1 MEKPLE
7 IRWHGR
13 GGQGAKTAAL
23 LFAESAIEEG
33 KYSQGFPDYGPE
45 RMGAPMRGFTRI
57 DNKPI
62 RIHSQITNP
71 EIVAVLDQTLLDIV
85 DVTEGLPEDG
95 TIIINTS
102 KKPEEIRKKLNLK
115 GRKLCTVDATKISL
129 DTLGKDIPNT
139 VMIGAIIRATEI
151 LDMKTLIHNI
161 EKKFSKKYNK
171 AVAEANVK
179 AINRAYDEVITE

>member
-33 KYSQGFPDYGPE
+33 KHGQGFPDYGPE
-45 RMGAPMRGFTRI
+45 RMGAPMRGYTRI
-57 DNKPI
+57 DEKPI

-85 DVTEGLPEDG
+85 DVAEGMPDNG
-95 TIIINTS
+95 TLIINTS
-102 KKPEEIRKKLNLK
+102 RQPAELRKQLNLK
-115 GRKLCTVDATKISL
+115 GRKICTVDATKISL
-129 DTLGKDIPNT
+129 ETLGKDIPNT
-139 VMIGAIIRATEI
+139 VMIGAILKATEVLEI
-151 LDMKTLIHNI
+151 KTLIHNI
-161 EKKFSKKYNK
+161 EKKFLKKYNK

-179 AINRAYDEVITE
+179 AINRAYNEVNIE